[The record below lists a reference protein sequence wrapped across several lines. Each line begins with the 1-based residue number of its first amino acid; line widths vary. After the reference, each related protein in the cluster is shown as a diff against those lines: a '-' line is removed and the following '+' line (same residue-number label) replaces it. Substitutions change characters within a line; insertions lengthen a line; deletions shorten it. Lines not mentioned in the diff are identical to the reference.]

1 MRPDP
6 LAENLRSAG
15 VVKKR
20 GVFGSALFEGA
31 WPLADGTG
39 IGMAWPE
46 VEGVASSGVAT
57 R

>member
-31 WPLADGTG
+31 WPLADGAG
-39 IGMAWPE
+39 IGMA
-46 VEGVASSGVAT
+46 
-57 R
+57 

>member
-20 GVFGSALFEGA
+20 GAFGSALVEGA
-31 WPLADGTG
+31 CPLADGAG
-39 IGMAWPE
+39 VGMAWPE
-46 VEGVASSGVAT
+46 VEGMASSGVDAG
-57 R
+57 

>member
-31 WPLADGTG
+31 CPLADGAG
-39 IGMAWPE
+39 IGMA
-46 VEGVASSGVAT
+46 
-57 R
+57 